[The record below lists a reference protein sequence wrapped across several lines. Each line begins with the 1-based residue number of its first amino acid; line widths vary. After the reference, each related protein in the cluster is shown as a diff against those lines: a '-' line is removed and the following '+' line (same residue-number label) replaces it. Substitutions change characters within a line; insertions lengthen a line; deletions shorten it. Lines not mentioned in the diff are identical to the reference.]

1 MHICS
6 NGLYVEVLNDW
17 GTRHVRIVCDAS
29 VDSDCTDLLNCCIC
43 PCSSRAVSTVIDY
56 KIKRMIDFLTF
67 HGLSLAVRHLTES
80 FHHAHCDF
88 PIPVG
93 SFLKAILRLAYNL
106 PGVFQWFLFTMGIYL
121 LAEGAGEATL
131 LNRSFPF
138 KTRLPAAS
146 TGYRAAAT
154 ACD

>member
-6 NGLYVEVLNDW
+6 NGSYVEVLNHW
-17 GTRHVRIVCDAS
+17 STQHVRIVCDAS
-29 VDSDCTDLLNCCIC
+29 VDSDCTDLLNCCNMSLFFKGCEHGNRLSDKADDRLLI
-43 PCSSRAVSTVIDY
+43 P
-56 KIKRMIDFLTF
+56 

-80 FHHAHCDF
+80 FHHAHCHF

-106 PGVFQWFLFTMGIYL
+106 PGVYQWSLLTMEINL
-121 LAEGAGEATL
+121 LAEGAGEAPL
-131 LNRSFPF
+131 LHRSFPF
-138 KTRLPAAS
+138 KTRSPAAS
-146 TGYRAAAT
+146 TGCRAAAT